1 MVNVGIFSFIHFVKS
16 NIKLKQNTEFKN
28 LSIVNEA
35 QMVFFLTILFM
46 ITIKVD
52 MISHE
57 SFCQKKKK
65 LFLTLTLF
73 VNKYTF
79 QTNKSLPRLLTF
91 KFS

>member
-57 SFCQKKKK
+57 SFCFKKSS
-65 LFLTLTLF
+65 FLL
-73 VNKYTF
+73 
-79 QTNKSLPRLLTF
+79 
-91 KFS
+91 

>member
-57 SFCQKKKK
+57 SFCIKKAVSY
-65 LFLTLTLF
+65 FNIICEQIY
-73 VNKYTF
+73 VSN
-79 QTNKSLPRLLTF
+79 
-91 KFS
+91 

>member
-57 SFCQKKKK
+57 SFCIKKKQ
-65 LFLTLTLF
+65 FLTLTLF